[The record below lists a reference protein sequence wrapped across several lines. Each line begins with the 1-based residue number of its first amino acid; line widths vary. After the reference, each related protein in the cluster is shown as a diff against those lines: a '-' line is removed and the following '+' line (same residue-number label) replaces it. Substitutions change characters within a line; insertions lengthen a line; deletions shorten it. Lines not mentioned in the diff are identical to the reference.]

1 MQDINM
7 ESTARDSWPS
17 SHSLFSLRELIAA
30 SSYVPHY
37 KELYDTLMYPVQG
50 ISTQCLDPLKF
61 YSKISNQNAIEGAQ
75 VSNIINYSYNLR
87 YREDRSQVADIARDE
102 EGLSSNTTTI
112 VIGQE
117 IYGTQLILG
126 TSRILCGDHLETFI
140 IFEVLDDDWPHLR
153 DLKQPRKSA
162 QIGRLG
168 FHPVLDV
175 VDRPAGLKYR
185 VELLRCFI
193 ARSIAYVALE
203 CMKRENVEV
212 IYIILPPHV
221 EEFLRSAGLRLD
233 RVEHVRLSRS
243 EHAQQ
248 IFQKLDKYW
257 NLDKPLY
264 AQPQLFTMGWALDPM
279 R

>member
-1 MQDINM
+1 MQDIHM
-7 ESTARDSWPS
+7 ESIARESWPS
-17 SHSLFSLRELIAA
+17 SHPLFSLCELIAA

-37 KELYDTLMYPVQG
+37 KELYDTLMYPFQG
-50 ISTQCLDPLKF
+50 ISTQCLDPLRF

-87 YREDRSQVADIARDE
+87 YREDKSQVADIARDE
-102 EGLSSNTTTI
+102 EGLASNTTTI

-117 IYGTQLILG
+117 IYGTQVILG
-126 TSRILCGDHLETFI
+126 TSRILCGDHLETFTL
-140 IFEVLDDDWPHLR
+140 FEGLDGDWPHLQN
-153 DLKQPRKSA
+153 LKQPRKSA

-185 VELLRCFI
+185 VELLRRFI

-221 EEFLRSAGLRLD
+221 ETFLRSAGLRLD

-243 EHAQQ
+243 EQAQQ

-257 NLDKPLY
+257 RLDKPLRV
-264 AQPQLFTMGWALDPM
+264 QPQLFTMGWGLDPM

>member
-1 MQDINM
+1 MQAINM
-7 ESTARDSWPS
+7 ASTARDSWSS

-30 SSYVPHY
+30 SAYVPHY
-37 KELYDTLMYPVQG
+37 QELYDTLMDPVQG

-61 YSKISNQNAIEGAQ
+61 YSKISNQSAIEDAQ
-75 VSNIINYSYNLR
+75 VRNIINYSYNLR
-87 YREDRSQVADIARDE
+87 YREDRSQVADIASDE

-117 IYGTQLILG
+117 IYGTQVILG
-126 TSRILCGDHLETFI
+126 TARILCGDHLETFT
-140 IFEVLDDDWPHLR
+140 IFEMLDGDWPHLQG
-153 DLKQPRKSA
+153 LEQPRKSA

-175 VDRPAGLKYR
+175 VDRPAGLEDR
-185 VELLRCFI
+185 VNLLRRFI
-193 ARSIAYVALE
+193 ARSIAYAALGLL
-203 CMKRENVEV
+203 KRENVEI
-212 IYIILPPHV
+212 IYITLPPHV

-233 RVEHVRLSRS
+233 RVEHVHLSRS
-243 EHAQQ
+243 EQAQQ

-257 NLDKPLY
+257 RLDKPLHV
-264 AQPQLFTMGWALDPM
+264 QPKLFTMGWALDPM

>member
-1 MQDINM
+1 M
-7 ESTARDSWPS
+7 ESIARDSWPS

-37 KELYDTLMYPVQG
+37 KELYDTLMYPVHG
-50 ISTQCLDPLKF
+50 ISAQCLDPLKF
-61 YSKISNQNAIEGAQ
+61 YSKISDQNAIEGAQ

-87 YREDRSQVADIARDE
+87 YREDRSRVADIASDE

-117 IYGTQLILG
+117 ICGTQVILG
-126 TSRILCGDHLETFI
+126 TSRILCGDHLETFT
-140 IFEVLDDDWPHLR
+140 IFEVLDGDWPHVQ
-153 DLKQPRKSA
+153 DLEQPRKSA

-175 VDRPAGLKYR
+175 VDMPAGLKYR
-185 VELLRCFI
+185 VNLLRRFI

-203 CMKRENVEV
+203 FIKRENVGI

-257 NLDKPLY
+257 RVDKPLR
-264 AQPQLFTMGWALDPM
+264 AQPKLFTMGWALDPM

>member
-1 MQDINM
+1 M
-7 ESTARDSWPS
+7 ESTARDAWPA
-17 SHSLFSLRELIAA
+17 SHSLFSVRELIAA

-37 KELYDTLMYPVQG
+37 KELYDTLMYPVHG
-50 ISTQCLDPLKF
+50 ISAQCLDPRKF
-61 YSKISNQNAIEGAQ
+61 YSKISSQNAIEEMQ

-112 VIGQE
+112 VVGQE
-117 IYGTQLILG
+117 ICGTQVILG
-126 TSRILCGDHLETFI
+126 TSRILCGDHLETFT
-140 IFEVLDDDWPHLR
+140 IFEMLDGDWPHLR
-153 DLKQPRKSA
+153 NLEQSRKSA

-185 VELLRCFI
+185 VNLLRRFI
-193 ARSIAYVALE
+193 ARSIAYGALE
-203 CMKRENVEV
+203 CMKRENVET

-221 EEFLRSAGLRLD
+221 EGFLRSAGLKLD

-243 EHAQQ
+243 EQAQQ

-257 NLDKPLY
+257 RLDKPLR
-264 AQPQLFTMGWALDPM
+264 AQPKLFTMGRALSPM

>member
-1 MQDINM
+1 MQDINRG
-7 ESTARDSWPS
+7 STARDSWPA

-30 SSYVPHY
+30 SAYVPHY
-37 KELYDTLMYPVQG
+37 KELYDTLMYPVRG

-117 IYGTQLILG
+117 ICGTQVILG
-126 TSRILCGDHLETFI
+126 TSRILCGDHLETFT
-140 IFEVLDDDWPHLR
+140 IFEVLDGDWPHLQG
-153 DLKQPRKSA
+153 LEQPRNSA

-185 VELLRCFI
+185 VNLLRRFI
-193 ARSIAYVALE
+193 ARSIAYVALKF
-203 CMKRENVEV
+203 MKRENVEI

-221 EEFLRSAGLRLD
+221 EGFLRSAGLRLD

-243 EHAQQ
+243 EQAQQ

-257 NLDKPLY
+257 RLDKPLR
-264 AQPQLFTMGWALDPM
+264 AQPKLFTMGWALDPM